1 MCCSSPRPR
10 ILGVG
15 LACLDYLFLSPPV
28 APGRGGP
35 LRDYRVQGGG
45 VIGTALVAA
54 ARLGAYAELWSW
66 VGDDA
71 PGRLVLAELADEG
84 VATQGVETRAG
95 ARTPLSF
102 VQVDEET
109 GERTIYHGPYLA
121 VPAAQMAALAAR
133 KFEFDAVVVD
143 AYWPEASARAAERA
157 RQAGIPVVGDLCPT
171 EALSDLTGLIT
182 HLIAP
187 KSCAERLAPD
197 AAWETRLTALTAQGP
212 RFAAV
217 TVGDEGCY
225 YLSGGKLSHQP
236 PFSVPVVDTTGA
248 GDAFHGAFAYALGK
262 RWSEDRA
269 VTLASAVGALTCRAL
284 GGRTAI
290 PNLEETTAFLNMQ
303 SETNWE

>member
-1 MCCSSPRPR
+1 MCCGSSRPR

-28 APGRGGP
+28 APGQGGP
-35 LRDYRVQGGG
+35 LRDYCVQGGG

-54 ARLGAYAELWSW
+54 ARLGAHAELWSW

-71 PGRLVLAELADEG
+71 PGRLVLSELAKEG
-84 VATQGVETRAG
+84 VATQNVETVAG
-95 ARTPLSF
+95 ARTPVSF

-121 VPAAQMAALAAR
+121 VPAAQTAALLGR
-133 KFEFDAVVVD
+133 KFEFDAIVVD

-157 RQAGIPVVGDLCPT
+157 RRAGIPVVGDLCPT
-171 EALSDLTGLIT
+171 KALSDLTNLIT

-197 AAWETRLTALTAQGP
+197 DTWEARLTALTAQGP
-212 RFAAV
+212 PFAAV
-217 TVGDEGCY
+217 TVGEEGCY
-225 YLSGGKLSHQP
+225 YLNGGKLAHQP

-248 GDAFHGAFAYALGK
+248 GDAFHGAFAYALG
-262 RWSEDRA
+262 RGWPEDRA
-269 VTLASAVGALTCRAL
+269 MTFASAVGALTCRAL

-303 SETNWE
+303 SETT